1 MCGIAGGVNLPN
13 SIKDSVLLNSLRHRG
28 PDAQISVTVDHFLVS
43 HTLLK
48 IRDSVSSRTQPF
60 SVDSRWLLA
69 MNGEVYSVDDT
80 DLNLR
85 LGSESNSEAEVIC
98 ESFSKFGLEALN
110 KFSGMFS
117 FSVVDQIDK
126 TITLA
131 RDGSG
136 QKPLYFSLGENNSL
150 LWASELSTFTQS
162 GFLPIKLNSHYL
174 NQNLGLGFSSNE
186 ETLIQGVFQIPHG
199 TWVTFN
205 SNSEIVGSGQIRNQK
220 KILLQGGLHENLAR
234 TLQSHF
240 IADVPCAL
248 SLSGGLDSATIA
260 GFAHSNKIP
269 LTTFST
275 RFTKCPEESNWDF
288 FRAEKLS
295 REFKFNFTEVEVT
308 PEIYLKNFTMA
319 HQLLDEPLFNQ
330 SLPVYLELIKQV
342 KLKNSNLRVL
352 LSGAGG
358 DELFAGY
365 PHHRKFWMQQRILGL
380 IGEKTFRN
388 VYHLKNGR
396 EPILS
401 AEEFWLGRRQ
411 LRWPENVVQ
420 TNSEVN
426 LPRSKR
432 ALDFSK
438 NPKLAQMIEIDR
450 AWLRSDNYQYLDRFG
465 MNYELECRAPF
476 ANVELV
482 EWVWEELDP
491 NLNFGWARGF
501 NQKKQLQSFSREYLP
516 NWFFSDLKKRG
527 WAAPIKYWYEHK
539 SEFRDFFIEL
549 FSTFESQNSSLPIDF
564 KLVNKVLKES
574 SNYPG
579 KWIVYLS
586 SFVIVSEKLELG

>member
-13 SIKDSVLLNSLRHRG
+13 CIKDSVLLNSLRHRG
-28 PDAQISVTVDHFLVS
+28 PDAQISATVGPILIS

-60 SVDSRWLLA
+60 SVDNRWLLA
-69 MNGEVYSVDDT
+69 MNGEVYSIDDT

-85 LGSESNSEAEVIC
+85 LRSESNSEAEVIC
-98 ESFSKFGLEALN
+98 LAFSKFGLKALN

-117 FSVVDQIDK
+117 FSIIDQIDN
-126 TITLA
+126 TVTLA
-131 RDGSG
+131 RDRSG

-162 GFLPIKLNSHYL
+162 GFLPITLNSHYL
-174 NQNLGLGFSSNE
+174 TQNLGLGFCSSE

-205 SNSEIVGSGQIRNQK
+205 SNSEIVGSGPIRNQK
-220 KILLQGGLHENLAR
+220 KVLLKGGLHDNLAQ
-234 TLQSHF
+234 TLQNHF

-260 GFAHSNKIP
+260 GFAHSKKIQ

-295 REFKFNFTEVEVT
+295 REFNFDFTEVEVT
-308 PEIYLKNFTMA
+308 PEVYLKNFTMA

-388 VYHLKNGR
+388 VYLLKNGS
-396 EPILS
+396 EPLLL
-401 AEEFWLGRRQ
+401 AEEFWLNIRR
-411 LRWPENVVQ
+411 LSWPDKVAQ
-420 TNSEVN
+420 INSEVN
-426 LPRSKR
+426 LPRDNR
-432 ALDFSK
+432 ALDSSR
-438 NPKLAQMIEIDR
+438 NPELARMIELDR

-482 EWVWEELDP
+482 EWVWGESDP
-491 NLNFGWARGF
+491 NRNFGWTRGF
-501 NQKKQLQSFSREYLP
+501 NQKKQLQDFSREYLP
-516 NWFFSDLKKRG
+516 HWFFSDLKKRG
-527 WAAPIKYWYEHK
+527 WAAPIRYWYENN
-539 SEFRDFFIEL
+539 SDFRDYFIAL
-549 FSTFESQNSSLPIDF
+549 FSRFESQNSSLPFDF

-574 SNYPG
+574 SNFPG
-579 KWIVYLS
+579 KWLVYLS
-586 SFVIVSEKLELG
+586 SIIIVSEKLELG